1 MSILIYSLFSC
12 INNKNET
19 TESSEIIK
27 NNRLNLKINGGLDN
41 LLQVDSIFKDIEA
54 IPLETR
60 NECLI
65 TSITKALF
73 YKDKILLHDN
83 AARLLVFNINGKFLY
98 EIGKQGRGPGEFSEL
113 RDFDLDKDGN
123 VYILD
128 YLKIHK
134 YKIDGA
140 YIKSFSFHYSL
151 ELCYPL
157 QFAVINDNDSYI
169 WGGSFGIRDNS
180 KGNIFAMYEM
190 EGGKIIKRYFPVKY
204 NIVGSS
210 RQFTHFGDLILID
223 PIFGSNIIYSINN
236 GKVAERYF
244 IDFGK
249 KTLDISVPEGF
260 NSLGDFKARI
270 DNNYFHTI
278 YGFTETENWIYFKFV
293 NKHHLYNVYYSKEL
307 KKSFLS
313 MQWPLPSSR
322 IAPWQILDSYKD
334 CFIAFIDPK
343 YVIGQ
348 IDNCKKMEIN
358 TLPEFE
364 KKNISRLGQ
373 LKITDNP
380 IFFMCSTKTFKQ

>member
-1 MSILIYSLFSC
+1 MINNIRKMKLLFLMSILIYSLFSC

-157 QFAVINDNDSYI
+157 QFAVINDNDL
-169 WGGSFGIRDNS
+169 
-180 KGNIFAMYEM
+180 
-190 EGGKIIKRYFPVKY
+190 
-204 NIVGSS
+204 
-210 RQFTHFGDLILID
+210 Q
-223 PIFGSNIIYSINN
+223 
-236 GKVAERYF
+236 
-244 IDFGK
+244 
-249 KTLDISVPEGF
+249 
-260 NSLGDFKARI
+260 
-270 DNNYFHTI
+270 
-278 YGFTETENWIYFKFV
+278 
-293 NKHHLYNVYYSKEL
+293 
-307 KKSFLS
+307 
-313 MQWPLPSSR
+313 
-322 IAPWQILDSYKD
+322 
-334 CFIAFIDPK
+334 
-343 YVIGQ
+343 
-348 IDNCKKMEIN
+348 
-358 TLPEFE
+358 
-364 KKNISRLGQ
+364 
-373 LKITDNP
+373 
-380 IFFMCSTKTFKQ
+380 